1 MSKSAEVSSMRRE
14 IKKTLNEKWPE
25 YDGQV
30 KAKIDEICDAFNI
43 HIKEIGN
50 QRISKTL
57 WQAEAMLKG
66 FGGFVSPPAVSSER
80 LDAISEKLQIF
91 SK

>member
-1 MSKSAEVSSMRRE
+1 MRKE

-25 YDGQV
+25 YDDQV
-30 KAKIDEICDAFNI
+30 KAKIDEICDAFNR

-50 QRISKTL
+50 QRTSRIL

-66 FGGFVSPPAVSSER
+66 FGGNLSSPVVASER
-80 LDAISEKLQIF
+80 LDAISEKLQTI